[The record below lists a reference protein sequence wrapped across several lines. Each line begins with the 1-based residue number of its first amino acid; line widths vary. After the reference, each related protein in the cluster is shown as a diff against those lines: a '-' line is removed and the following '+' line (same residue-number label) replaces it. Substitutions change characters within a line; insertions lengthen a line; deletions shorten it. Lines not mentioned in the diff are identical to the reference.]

1 MPMRG
6 LVLGF
11 LCLSCVLAQTKGP
24 IHVQEPPPEP
34 DTPPSLAPSPPPRN
48 TAETKAETKE
58 AKKEPPKPARQPCIA
73 DSEDSSRPVL
83 RRGKP
88 TTKDMRPDCETLP
101 VVLGETESVD
111 SPGAG
116 PSTASTFD
124 RPAAATA
131 RQPVTLIDKVR
142 MKAETYSE
150 RLPDFICQQL
160 IRRNQSGSTLRDW
173 RLKDTVQVDVMYV
186 DGHEDYRNA
195 RHNGK
200 PVKYEDT
207 QKSGA
212 WSEGEYG
219 TVLRDLMN
227 PGTDA
232 RFTYRRSETIG
243 GVNAEVYDYVVQQPN
258 SHWTLKFGG
267 QELRP
272 KYRGSVWIDAKELT
286 VRRIEMQ
293 ARDMP
298 PSFALDQAEM
308 SLEYNPVR
316 IGEKFYLLPFY
327 SANLACF
334 RAERACV
341 KNEIEFRN
349 YRKFS
354 AETTISTT
362 DSSVTFDGDDK
373 KAPEKKK

>member
-1 MPMRG
+1 MPKRG

-11 LCLSCVLAQTKGP
+11 LCLGSILAQTKGP
-24 IHVQEPPPEP
+24 IHVKEPPPEP
-34 DTPPSLAPSPPPRN
+34 DTPPSLAPAPPPRD
-48 TAETKAETKE
+48 TAAAKTGTTDTRIEPRKA
-58 AKKEPPKPARQPCIA
+58 ASQPCIA
-73 DSEDSSRPVL
+73 DPGNSSRPVL

-88 TTKDMRPDCETLP
+88 TAKDMRPDCETLP
-101 VVLGETESVD
+101 VVLGETETVD
-111 SPGAG
+111 AAPSGPPAVSASGPPASP
-116 PSTASTFD
+116 SD
-124 RPAAATA
+124 
-131 RQPVTLIDKVR
+131 QPVTLIGKVR
-142 MKAETYSE
+142 AKAETYSE
-150 RLPDFICQQL
+150 RLPDFICRQL
-160 IRRNQSGSTLRDW
+160 IRRNQSGATLRDW
-173 RLKDTVQVDVMYV
+173 RLRDTVQVDVMYV
-186 DGHEDYRNA
+186 DGREDYRNA

-219 TVLRDLMN
+219 TVLRDLMS
-227 PGTDA
+227 PATDA
-232 RFTYRRSETIG
+232 RFTYRRAETIS
-243 GVNAEVYDYVVQQPN
+243 GVNAEVYDFVVEQPN

-272 KYRGSVWIDAKELT
+272 KYQGSVWIDPKEFT

-298 PSFALDQAEM
+298 VSFALDQAEM
-308 SLEYNPVR
+308 TLEYNPVR
-316 IGEKFYLLPFY
+316 IGEKFYLLPYY

-334 RAERACV
+334 RTERACV

-362 DSSVTFDGDDK
+362 DSSITFDGDSGK
-373 KAPEKKK
+373 TPEKKK